1 MLNRETKR
9 KIILD
14 VILVVTLLAV
24 SLSAFFIFRAFREE
38 GAVAVVTVDGK
49 LVAEYPLSQD
59 GEFSLNGGTNI
70 LVIKDGEAYM
80 LTADCPD
87 GTCVRKGR
95 ISYTG
100 EDITCLPNRVRVE
113 IMD

>member
-24 SLSAFFIFRAFREE
+24 SLSALFIFRATREE
-38 GAVAVVTVDGK
+38 GAVAVVSIGREE
-49 LVAEYPLSQD
+49 VARYPLSKD

-70 LVIKDGEAYM
+70 LVIKDGEAYIKW
-80 LTADCPD
+80 ADCPKQV
-87 GTCVRKGR
+87 CVMSGK
-95 ISYTG
+95 IAFVG
-100 EDITCLPNRVRVE
+100 ESIACNHYQITVVILE
-113 IMD
+113 